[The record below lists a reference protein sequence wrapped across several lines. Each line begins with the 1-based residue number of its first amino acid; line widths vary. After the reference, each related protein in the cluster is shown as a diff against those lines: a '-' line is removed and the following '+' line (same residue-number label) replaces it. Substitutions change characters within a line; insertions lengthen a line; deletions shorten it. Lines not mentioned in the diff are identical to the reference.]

1 MSHSGVEHIFAELQ
15 QQYWI
20 PKVRSALRK
29 IAKSC
34 HVCRKHNAKPDPP
47 LMASLPQSRLQA
59 FTPPFYNT
67 GGDYFGPLLIKER
80 RLTVKRYGCLFT
92 CLVTRAVHLEIA
104 HSLETDSFIM
114 ALRRMMARR
123 GKPRNI
129 YSDNGINFVGA
140 ERELKECLDGMDQA
154 KISDTL
160 SRDRIQWFLNP
171 PSAPHFGGVWERLV
185 KSPKKALK
193 ITLNGQLVNDETL
206 LTLTA
211 EVESLLNSRPL
222 THVSV
227 DPQDLEA
234 ITPNHF
240 LIGRNSPNVP
250 PDVFDERDLNS
261 KKRWRQAQTVTD
273 HFWRRWLREYVP
285 ALTERRKWRT
295 RPQNHAQMG
304 DLVRVVED
312 NLPRGR
318 WNLGRIVKTFPG
330 DDGLIRTVEVQTKQG
345 TFKRLVAKLC
355 LLEEAERNV

>member
-1 MSHSGVEHIFAELQ
+1 
-15 QQYWI
+15 
-20 PKVRSALRK
+20 
-29 IAKSC
+29 
-34 HVCRKHNAKPDPP
+34 
-47 LMASLPQSRLQA
+47 MASLPQSRLEA

-67 GGDYFGPLLIKER
+67 GVDYFGPLLVKER
-80 RLTVKRYGCLFT
+80 RSTVKRYGCLFT

-129 YSDNGINFVGA
+129 YSDNGTNFVGA

-160 SRDRIQWFLNP
+160 SRDRIQWFFNP

-185 KSPKKALK
+185 KSAKKALK

-261 KKRWRQAQTVTD
+261 KKRWRQAQTLTD

-295 RPQNHAQMG
+295 RPQNHAQIG
-304 DLVRVVED
+304 DLVLVVED

-345 TFKRLVAKLC
+345 TFKRPVAKLC
-355 LLEEAERNV
+355 LLEEAERSV